1 MDARNPLDQDEAVT
15 VPARGRRWPGLLV
28 AVVLLALALGAAFA
42 FPDRTRETVA
52 HLVAAVTGLFA
63 PGNPDP
69 GIDVEKAGPVERVFR
84 PSKEQRAAFEILPV
98 TNLVFRPEGTA
109 EGRIALNEDD
119 NVPVVS
125 PYAGR
130 VTKVLVRAGDDVKAG
145 DVLLTLEAT
154 DMVQAQNDYQ
164 AAVNNLQK
172 QQALLKLDQTIAQ
185 SQQELFQAH
194 ATALKDYQSAQ
205 NDVIAAQ
212 SDLKTAEGALDAVK
226 SRLRLLGKTDAEIA
240 AFEKKGT
247 MSAETQIRAPIAGT
261 IVQRKVGIG
270 QYLSA
275 SSDPVFVIGD
285 LSTVWLEAN
294 VRESEI
300 PKIRIG
306 QEVEAKVAGF
316 GARVF
321 KARVNYMASS
331 LDPATRRL
339 AVRSEVDNPDRVLRP
354 EMFATY
360 TIITGKGEPSPSVPV
375 AAIVYEGDR
384 THVWVARP
392 DGAEGPADWICVTG
406 TNGKTT
412 TVQLTATMILAGGN
426 RVAPCGNIGVPVL
439 DAIRDPEGFD
449 VLVVELS
456 SYQLHWVNRNV
467 GGELSPFSAACLN
480 IADEC
485 VQLHGGA
492 GYLAG
497 PIERGL
503 RDARLGPIGGGTDQV
518 MREIIGRSFGL

>member
-1 MDARNPLDQDEAVT
+1 MDARNPLEQDKAVT
-15 VPARGRRWPGLLV
+15 APPRSRRWPGLLIALLLV
-28 AVVLLALALGAAFA
+28 AGAAGLAFA
-42 FPDRTRETVA
+42 FPDRARGA
-52 HLVAAVTGLFA
+52 ASGLVASLTGLF
-63 PGNPDP
+63 GQSNPDP
-69 GIDVEKAGPVERVFR
+69 GIDAEKANPVERIFR
-84 PSKEQRAAFEILPV
+84 PTKEQRAAFEILPV
-98 TNLVFRPEGTA
+98 AMQVFRPEGSA

-130 VTKVLVRAGDDVKAG
+130 VTKVQARAGDDVKAG

-164 AAVNNLQK
+164 AALNNLQK
-172 QQALLKLDQTIAQ
+172 QQALLKLDQTIAAR
-185 SQQELFQAH
+185 QQELFQAH
-194 ATALKDYQSAQ
+194 AVALKDYQSAQ

-212 SDLKTAEGALDAVK
+212 SDLKTAEAALDAVK
-226 SRLRLLGKTDAEIA
+226 NRLRLLGKTDAEIA
-240 AFEKKGT
+240 AYEKKGT
-247 MSAETQIRAPIAGT
+247 MSPETQIRAPIAGT
-261 IVQRKVGIG
+261 IVQRKVGTG

-285 LSTVWLEAN
+285 LSTVWLIAN

-360 TIITGKGEPSPSVPV
+360 TIVTGKGEPSPSVPV

-392 DGAEGPADWICVTG
+392 DGAVEARDIKLGLINGDNAQVVLGLHAGEQVVTRG
-406 TNGKTT
+406 A
-412 TVQLTATMILAGGN
+412 LFIDRAATGDKA
-426 RVAPCGNIGVPVL
+426 
-439 DAIRDPEGFD
+439 
-449 VLVVELS
+449 S
-456 SYQLHWVNRNV
+456 
-467 GGELSPFSAACLN
+467 
-480 IADEC
+480 
-485 VQLHGGA
+485 
-492 GYLAG
+492 
-497 PIERGL
+497 
-503 RDARLGPIGGGTDQV
+503 
-518 MREIIGRSFGL
+518 

>member
-1 MDARNPLDQDEAVT
+1 MDARNPLGQDEALT
-15 VPARGRRWPGLLV
+15 APPRRRRRTGLLV
-28 AVVLLALALGAAFA
+28 VIALIAAAGGAAFA
-42 FPDRTRETVA
+42 VPDRTR
-52 HLVAAVTGLFA
+52 AAAESLFGSVTGLFA

-69 GIDVEKAGPVERVFR
+69 GVEAEKAGPVERVFR

-98 TNLVFRPEGTA
+98 ATQIFRPEGSA
-109 EGRIALNEDD
+109 EGRIALNDDD

-130 VTKVLVRAGDDVKAG
+130 VTKVLARAGDDVKAG

-164 AAVNNLQK
+164 AALNTLQK
-172 QQALLKLDQTIAQ
+172 QQALLRLDQTIATR
-185 SQQELFQAH
+185 QQELFQAH
-194 ATALKDYQSAQ
+194 AVALKDYQSAQ

-212 SDLKTAEGALDAVK
+212 SDLKTAEASLDAVK
-226 SRLRLLGKTDAEIA
+226 NRLRLLGKTDAEIA
-240 AFEKKGT
+240 AYEKKGT
-247 MSAETQIRAPIAGT
+247 LSPETQIRAPIPGT
-261 IVQRKVGIG
+261 IVQRKVGTG

-285 LSTVWLEAN
+285 LSTVWLVAN

-360 TIITGKGEPSPSVPV
+360 TIVTGKGEPSPSVPL

-392 DGAEGPADWICVTG
+392 DGAVEARDIKLGLINGDNAQVVTG
-406 TNGKTT
+406 
-412 TVQLTATMILAGGN
+412 LRAG
-426 RVAPCGNIGVPVL
+426 
-439 DAIRDPEGFD
+439 EQ
-449 VLVVELS
+449 VVTRGALFID
-456 SYQLHWVNRNV
+456 R
-467 GGELSPFSAACLN
+467 AASGDK
-480 IADEC
+480 A
-485 VQLHGGA
+485 
-492 GYLAG
+492 
-497 PIERGL
+497 
-503 RDARLGPIGGGTDQV
+503 
-518 MREIIGRSFGL
+518 S